1 MTPQSTLLAV
11 RAIGAE
17 YANRLWKTILIWASI
32 VGAILIGLLTWLI
45 TLSNWWWLLAL
56 PVIVALSVAA
66 TVLIIF
72 FLLVRYVRPE
82 QSRAQHKKVK
92 KFADKLQFV
101 TEITSTPK
109 VIILFRT
116 VRSIAAPKSDRYL
129 QEIFEAKDLKKDFAE
144 IAGTFRK

>member
-1 MTPQSTLLAV
+1 MKPLPTLLAV

-17 YANRLWKTILIWASI
+17 FASRLWKNILIWVVIAS
-32 VGAILIGLLTWLI
+32 VILIGLLTWLV
-45 TLSNWWWLLAL
+45 TLSNWWWLVAL
-56 PVIVALSVAA
+56 PITVALSVAA
-66 TVLIIF
+66 TVLVIF
-72 FLLVRYVRPE
+72 FLLIRYVRPE
-82 QSRAQHKKVK
+82 QNKTQRKQVK

-129 QEIFEAKDLKKDFAE
+129 QEIFEAKDLKKDFGAIVGE
-144 IAGTFRK
+144 FEG